1 MTARR
6 LRVLL
11 VGATGVFGS
20 RLAEGLVREPGVA
33 LILAGR
39 TFASLTKLGLDLGG
53 ALETVVFDRDRA
65 TPGSLRRLSVE
76 IVIDAAGPFQG
87 GRTRLIE
94 AAIEAGCHYVD
105 LADGRAFVAD
115 VRRFDTAAR
124 HRDIVVLTGAS
135 TTPALSHAAIDR
147 LTEGWRRIDA
157 IRVAIAPGNRAPRGL
172 AVVRAILSYAGRPV
186 RLFRGGGWTTAPG
199 WGLTQEIAYPGL
211 GRRPASLCDTPD
223 LDLLVERFRPRLSA
237 EFFAGLE
244 LPVLHYGLVLASL
257 PVRAGLIGSLEPFAR
272 ALRFLAALFEPFG
285 SDRGGMVVEV
295 RGTNRDREPV
305 AATWS
310 LVARAGKGPYV
321 PTLAALALVRRLRD
335 SALDFRGA
343 GPCVGH
349 LTLDDFETDFERLG
363 IETRSETRHL
373 APTARTRHLADA
385 QSGPQVPTSGL
396 ATRADPPDSLG
407 HVLLRP

>member
-39 TFASLTKLGLDLGG
+39 TLASLAKLGSDLGG
-53 ALETVVFDRDRA
+53 VPETFVFDRDRA
-65 TPGSLRRLSVE
+65 TPGPLRRLRAE
-76 IVIDAAGPFQG
+76 LVIDAAGPFQS

-105 LADGRAFVAD
+105 LADGRAFVANI
-115 VRRFDTAAR
+115 RRFDEAAR

-147 LTEGWRRIDA
+147 MTEGWRGIDA

-186 RLFRGGGWTTAPG
+186 RLFRDGGWTTAPG
-199 WGLTQEIAYPGL
+199 WGLTRKIAYPGL
-211 GRRPASLCDTPD
+211 GRRAASLCETPD
-223 LDLLVERFRPRLSA
+223 LDLLVERFRPRVSA

-257 PVRAGLIGSLEPFAR
+257 PVRARLIGSLEPFAR
-272 ALRFLAALFEPFG
+272 PLRFLAALFEPFG
-285 SDRGGMVVEV
+285 SDLGGMVVEV
-295 RGTNRDREPV
+295 RGTNDDREPV

-335 SALDFRGA
+335 RALGFRGA

-363 IETRSETRHL
+363 IETGSQTRPL
-373 APTARTRHLADA
+373 APILRARDSAGAR
-385 QSGPQVPTSGL
+385 SGRPVPP
-396 ATRADPPDSLG
+396 ATERAAE
-407 HVLLRP
+407 